1 MNNEIRGR
9 QDSNL
14 RRRCLVDFESTP
26 VTAWVR
32 PHIIL
37 SYVFLN
43 ILLLHP
49 RTAKKLDEKGIDP
62 LASRMLSERSTT
74 ELHTR
79 MFGVYGIFKVELNT
93 PSINECQPC
102 LGSIV
107 VVRLIRNQKVVG
119 SIPTRGFFPTPNF
132 SPSNERA
139 QPQNFNSPSPG
150 IEPGFRG

>member
-1 MNNEIRGR
+1 MNKTIRGR

-32 PHIIL
+32 PHMIL

-43 ILLLHP
+43 ILVLHP

-79 MFGVYGIFKVELNT
+79 DAIIQSSAKGPVPRYDAPGAKELLFDK
-93 PSINECQPC
+93 S
-102 LGSIV
+102 V
-107 VVRLIRNQKVVG
+107 VQMPV
-119 SIPTRGFFPTPNF
+119 
-132 SPSNERA
+132 
-139 QPQNFNSPSPG
+139 
-150 IEPGFRG
+150 

>member
-1 MNNEIRGR
+1 MTQLLTHSIHLSWWCSGYHVRFTRGR
-9 QDSNL
+9 SWVQ
-14 RRRCLVDFESTP
+14 TP
-26 VTAWVR
+26 
-32 PHIIL
+32 
-37 SYVFLN
+37 
-43 ILLLHP
+43 P
-49 RTAKKLDEKGIDP
+49 RTIYLCSMANAIRLCSTKKVDEKGIDP

-119 SIPTRGFFPTPNF
+119 SIPTRGFFVRHKNPASTSHGRKHRNA
-132 SPSNERA
+132 R
-139 QPQNFNSPSPG
+139 
-150 IEPGFRG
+150 